1 MINTN
6 YNSIFPD
13 QVVPDAEKATEEYG
27 LQVGRA
33 VESEWFT
40 NGNGYSDR
48 FGSNYNSFHNLRLY
62 ARGEQ
67 SVQKYK
73 DELSINGDLSY
84 LNLDWKPVPVIP
96 KFVDIVVNGMS
107 QRNYEIK
114 AYAQDQSH

>member
-6 YNSIFPD
+6 YNSSFPD

-48 FGSNYNSFHNLRLY
+48 FGN
-62 ARGEQ
+62 
-67 SVQKYK
+67 
-73 DELSINGDLSY
+73 
-84 LNLDWKPVPVIP
+84 KP
-96 KFVDIVVNGMS
+96 
-107 QRNYEIK
+107 
-114 AYAQDQSH
+114 